1 MLKGHVF
8 SNQIFGNPIFAL
20 FINTFLNG
28 ANGISDNYKN
38 GMALSHSGA
47 SVTIDSGAVCIQ
59 GRFLEENLS
68 TTLSAGTDA
77 AYCKLVIEIDLDKTN
92 TAADFQQGS
101 YKIIKGQNDYPSL
114 TQTNIVKN
122 NSGVYQY
129 ELARFKTGANGITDF
144 EDKRTF
150 LNFNSIYNAIRTEYR
165 ALLAVLQEELEDVND
180 GSEYVLKEV
189 KTQSL
194 AYCGEDGTYIV
205 ISFKRAGNVVECNVS
220 AEMPANVSDLVPS
233 DEFLGSVP
241 DWAYPDRH
249 MTKERKLYNQVS
261 SGEGIQEY
269 VVGNL
274 ILAFWNTG
282 NFSAVY
288 QNTEQETKSCFL
300 QFTYIVDDTSR
311 VYIEGDVDGNGTVDE
326 TDLALIKANIMG
338 VPITSKQKAAADL
351 NHDGQITAVD
361 YQILKN
367 QLGL

>member
-122 NSGVYQY
+122 NAGVYQY
-129 ELARFKTGANGITDF
+129 ELARFKTGTNGITDF
-144 EDKRTF
+144 QDMRTF
-150 LNFNSIYNAIRTEYR
+150 LDFDSIY
-165 ALLAVLQEELEDVND
+165 DVIEQHIQDIDD
-180 GSEYVLKEV
+180 GSIFIPKSNINVIEGTMQLDANTNENLEQNKLTTTSKTIEYPNGYDKSNCVVIAFGTVRDSYYNNRGYAFNDLSPSGV
-189 KTQSL
+189 MSL
-194 AYCGEDGTYIV
+194 AMLTGAQP
-205 ISFKRAGNVVECNVS
+205 KNVS
-220 AEMPANVSDLVPS
+220 LMAD
-233 DEFLGSVP
+233 
-241 DWAYPDRH
+241 
-249 MTKERKLYNQVS
+249 
-261 SGEGIQEY
+261 GIHIWI
-269 VVGNL
+269 GNL
-274 ILAFWNTG
+274 T
-282 NFSAVY
+282 
-288 QNTEQETKSCFL
+288 TERV
-300 QFTYIVDDTSR
+300 TYKYKLVLMKIS
-311 VYIEGDVDGNGTVDE
+311 
-326 TDLALIKANIMG
+326 
-338 VPITSKQKAAADL
+338 
-351 NHDGQITAVD
+351 
-361 YQILKN
+361 
-367 QLGL
+367 

>member
-8 SNQIFGNPIFAL
+8 SHQIFGNPIFAL
-20 FINTFLNG
+20 FINTFLDG

-38 GMALSHSGA
+38 GMALSHSGS
-47 SVTIDSGAVCIQ
+47 SVTIDSGAVIIQ
-59 GRFLEENLS
+59 GRPLEEDLS

-92 TAADFQQGS
+92 TAVDFQQGS

-122 NSGVYQY
+122 NAGVYQY

-144 EDKRTF
+144 QDMRTF
-150 LNFNSIYNAIRTEYR
+150 LNFNSIWNAIRTEYR
-165 ALLAVLQEELEDVND
+165 ALLATLQEELENVND

-194 AYCGEDGTYIV
+194 TYSNEDGVYIT
-205 ISFKRAGNVVECNVS
+205 INFKRAGNVVECNVA
-220 AEMPANVSDLVPS
+220 AEIPASTTTDTLSNSD
-233 DEFLGSVP
+233 FLGNVP

-249 MTKERKLYNQVS
+249 LTKRENSLEET
-261 SGEGIQEY
+261 SGGDRLEISKTIIFVFRQSGHFNI
-269 VVGNL
+269 
-274 ILAFWNTG
+274 IC
-282 NFSAVY
+282 
-288 QNTEQETKSCFL
+288 QNKDENYSTPLFL
-300 QFTYIVDDTSR
+300 QFTYIVDDTDR

-326 TDLALIKANIMG
+326 TDLSLIKANIMG
-338 VPITSKQKAAADL
+338 IPFTAKQKVAADL
-351 NHDGQITAVD
+351 NHDGQVD
-361 YQILKN
+361 SKDYMILKN

>member
-28 ANGISDNYKN
+28 VNGISDNYKN

-47 SVTIDSGAVCIQ
+47 SVTIDSGAGCIP

-77 AYCKLVIEIDLDKTN
+77 AFCKLVIEIDLDKTN

-122 NSGVYQY
+122 NAGVYQY

-144 EDKRTF
+144 QDMRTF
-150 LNFNSIYNAIRTEYR
+150 LDFNSIWNAIRTEYR
-165 ALLAVLQEELEDVND
+165 SLLAVLQEELENVND

-194 AYCGEDGTYIV
+194 AYSNEDGVYIT
-205 ISFKRAGNVVECNVS
+205 INFKRAGNVVECVIDAQIPNTMS
-220 AEMPANVSDLVPS
+220 GLILQSDMIG
-233 DEFLGSVP
+233 EIP
-241 DWAYPDRH
+241 DWAKPDAVISKKQYGGGYPFQAEKFLFFIFKSTGH
-249 MTKERKLYNQVS
+249 FSLNF
-261 SGEGIQEY
+261 
-269 VVGNL
+269 GNL
-274 ILAFWNTG
+274 N
-282 NFSAVY
+282 
-288 QNTEQETKSCFL
+288 QEGEDIFIQM
-300 QFTYIVDDTSR
+300 QFTYIVDDTDR

-326 TDLALIKANIMG
+326 TDLKLIKANIMG
-338 VPITSKQKAAADL
+338 IPFTAKQKTAADL
-351 NHDGQITAVD
+351 NHDGEVTAVD